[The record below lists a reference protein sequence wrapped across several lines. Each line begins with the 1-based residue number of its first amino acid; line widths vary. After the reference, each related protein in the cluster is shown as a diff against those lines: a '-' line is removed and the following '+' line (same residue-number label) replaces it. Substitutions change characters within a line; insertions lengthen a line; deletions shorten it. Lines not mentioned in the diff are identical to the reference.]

1 MKTSIVVLS
10 SILALTAALPLPA
23 GADETAAETASA
35 IERNKAAMRRFET
48 CINENDLELG
58 HELISATAASA
69 TPVSPEPL
77 YGAGE

>member
-1 MKTSIVVLS
+1 MKTTIVVLS
-10 SILALTAALPLPA
+10 SILALAAALPLPA
-23 GADETAAETASA
+23 GADGTAAETASA

-48 CINENDLELG
+48 CINENDLEPG
-58 HELISATAASA
+58 RELISAKAAFA